1 MRLITMYTVEKVT
14 IDGSILIGST
24 THAAVVKSIIEN
36 HFKMA
41 IDNLKKVESIGY
53 RVIRTYQLN
62 ATTKIIIKKYS
73 DNLVGS
79 ASI

>member
-1 MRLITMYTVEKVT
+1 MRLIIMYTVEKVT
-14 IDGSILIGST
+14 SEFSTSIGST
-24 THAAVVKSIIEN
+24 NCAMTVKSIIEN
-36 HFKMA
+36 HFKVA
-41 IDNLKKVESIGY
+41 TSNLKKVESKGY

-62 ATTKIIIKKYS
+62 DATKIIIKKYN

>member
-1 MRLITMYTVEKVT
+1 MYTVEKVT
-14 IDGSILIGST
+14 SEFSTSIGST
-24 THAAVVKSIIEN
+24 NCAMTVKSIIEN
-36 HFKMA
+36 HFKVA
-41 IDNLKKVESIGY
+41 ASNLKKVESTGY

-62 ATTKIIIKKYS
+62 ATTKIIIKKYN